1 MALERPHSH
10 TRHPSVLIVDDDQ
23 DTLQLYSTFL
33 RFSGLRVWTAAN
45 ATAAL
50 SRARDHRP
58 DVVVTD
64 IGLPGADGWMLCRQL
79 RGDPGTR
86 ACGLIALTGWVYDAE
101 LAARAREAGV
111 DVVLTK
117 PCLPDAL
124 LAQITALR
132 GRATILRVLG
142 QHAIARADVLR
153 TQSTGLAGKSAAL
166 QKRAGRRPKR

>member
-1 MALERPHSH
+1 M
-10 TRHPSVLIVDDDQ
+10 DDDQ

-64 IGLPGADGWMLCRQL
+64 IGLPGADGWMLCRRL

-86 ACGLIALTGWVYDAE
+86 ACGVIALTGWVYDAE
-101 LAARAREAGV
+101 LSARAKEAEV

-124 LAQITALR
+124 LAQIAALR
-132 GRATILRVLG
+132 GRATILCVRG
-142 QHAIARADVLR
+142 QHATARAEVLR